1 MATYTPSLQQN
12 LGFLYT
18 LQSLKPHS
26 PDEAVTQ
33 VWQQIVT
40 ERFSPHG
47 GHKYR
52 FDVSSIGVI
61 AVIPILANNENAW
74 FERDV
79 FLVECKRPSSDT
91 TELNWSDTVNN
102 QFREDLSSTSE

>member
-1 MATYTPSLQQN
+1 MATNTPSLQQN

-61 AVIPILANNENAW
+61 AVISDPSELNENGW
-74 FERDV
+74 LERDV
-79 FLVECKRPSSDT
+79 FLVE
-91 TELNWSDTVNN
+91 
-102 QFREDLSSTSE
+102 